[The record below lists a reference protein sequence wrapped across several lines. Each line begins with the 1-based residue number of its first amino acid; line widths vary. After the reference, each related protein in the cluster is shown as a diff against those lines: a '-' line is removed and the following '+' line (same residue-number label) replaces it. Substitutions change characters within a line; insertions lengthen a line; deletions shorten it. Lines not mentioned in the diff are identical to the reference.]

1 MVIYVYG
8 KCSTCKQAL
17 LFLQQRKA
25 IFVIKEITI
34 EPPSFL
40 ELQQML
46 KYQQGNLKKLFNT
59 SGLLYKEMQLSE
71 KLKEISLDQAL
82 ALLNQHGMLVK
93 RPFFL
98 GDGFGFTG
106 FNEAAWSKKI

>member
-1 MVIYVYG
+1 
-8 KCSTCKQAL
+8 
-17 LFLQQRKA
+17 
-25 IFVIKEITI
+25 
-34 EPPSFL
+34 
-40 ELQQML
+40 
-46 KYQQGNLKKLFNT
+46 
-59 SGLLYKEMQLSE
+59 MQLSE